1 MDAVENGVSLA
12 NREQPD
18 AEQEIVASCSDLWI
32 VCEAFAG
39 CLDIVEKLD
48 CGVSILSRDVVGSWH
63 GRRTIYGGRAAV
75 RRAMFMAAKSA
86 ARWCPVLSI
95 FYDRLRENGKSCK
108 QALVAVA
115 RKLLVRI
122 NSLIKELE
130 RNPQFRPNQ
139 T

>member
-1 MDAVENGVSLA
+1 MAQLKGVGDKTVNTLLAHLPELGTLSRQQIASLA
-12 NREQPD
+12 GLAPHPKE
-18 AEQEIVASCSDLWI
+18 S
-32 VCEAFAG
+32 
-39 CLDIVEKLD
+39 
-48 CGVSILSRDVVGSWH
+48 GSWR
-63 GRRTIYGGRAAV
+63 GRRTIYGGRAAI

-95 FYDRLRENGKSCK
+95 VYNRLRENGKSYK
-108 QALVAVA
+108 QALIAVA

-130 RNPQFRPNQ
+130 RSPQFRPNQ